1 MTTAPASRA
10 RDSRGLAA
18 ERWALPL
25 ALLLALLPAPS
36 GCDGRCGRSPARG
49 RAGAQSLDSGF
60 ASSGRAS
67 TDRGSSAR
75 RDGASARC
83 GAARRP
89 TDGGCA
95 ARRAAGPDTRPADA
109 PELLPAGELGVLPGA
124 LPPIPA
130 PSAAALD
137 AARPPPFGADPPQ
150 PETAEA
156 PLAPRVVVRGRVTDW
171 RTGAPLARFSVD
183 PLDGTAAARPRRSD
197 GNFVVRLAPGR
208 RRLLVRAEGHVPTT
222 IALEV
227 ADPRQRPTPALR
239 IELRPAGSLRGSLQ
253 DSRGGAIAD
262 ATVRLGPSAETTT
275 DARGG
280 FGLDDLP
287 EGIYALEVRLRGRRV
302 LREHGVAIRA
312 GQTTGPLRLQLA
324 PEVERGGGR
333 GGDQ

>member
-1 MTTAPASRA
+1 M
-10 RDSRGLAA
+10 
-18 ERWALPL
+18 RWALLL
-25 ALLLALLPAPS
+25 ALLSALLPAPS
-36 GCDGRCGRSPARG
+36 GCDGRCGRPAARG
-49 RAGAQSLDSGF
+49 RADAQSISI
-60 ASSGRAS
+60 GRAS
-67 TDRGSSAR
+67 TGRASSDRGSTAW

-83 GAARRP
+83 GAVGRP

-95 ARRAAGPDTRPADA
+95 AQGAAGPDARPAAA

-130 PSAAALD
+130 PAAAALD
-137 AARPPPFGADPPQ
+137 AARPPPFGADPP

-156 PLAPRVVVRGRVTDW
+156 PLEPRVVVRGRVTDW

-183 PLDGTAAARPRRSD
+183 PLDGTAVARPRRSD
-197 GNFVVRLAPGR
+197 GNFVVWLAPGR

-222 IALEV
+222 VALEV

-253 DSRGGAIAD
+253 NSRGGAIAD
-262 ATVRLGPSAETTT
+262 ATVRLSTSAETTT
-275 DARGG
+275 DSRGG

-302 LREHGVAIRA
+302 LREHGIAIRA

-324 PEVERGGGR
+324 PKVERGGGR
-333 GGDQ
+333 GGDE